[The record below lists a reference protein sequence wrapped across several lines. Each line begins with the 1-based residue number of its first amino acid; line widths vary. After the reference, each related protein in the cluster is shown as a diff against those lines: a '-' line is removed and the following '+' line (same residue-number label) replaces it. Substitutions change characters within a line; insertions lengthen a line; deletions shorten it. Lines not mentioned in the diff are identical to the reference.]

1 MTQIIIAEKPSA
13 CKKIAEALADTKV
26 EKKTYMRKV
35 PYYEI
40 THNKEKIVVVCAVG
54 HLYGVAEKNK
64 KGWTYPVFNI
74 EWKASFEVN
83 KGSAYTKPYLNCI
96 KKCAK
101 GAKEVILATDYDIE
115 GETIGWNIV
124 RFGLGKKNAERMK
137 FSTTTKEDLVGAY
150 KNKKKTIDKG
160 MAEAGITRHELD
172 FFWGI
177 NLSRALTLALKSS
190 MGGFKVL
197 SSGRVQG
204 PALKILVERE
214 REIAK
219 FVSEPY
225 WELELICKELSAW
238 HVEGKFWEKKKAD
251 AVVKKCKGKD
261 AKVSKVVRKR
271 FKQAPPN
278 PFDLTSLQ
286 VEAYRLFRIQPKET
300 LAIAQELY
308 TNSYISYPRTSS
320 NQLSEKI
327 GYAKILKAVSK
338 QAFYRDLC
346 MDLLKKKALKP
357 NNGKKK
363 DAAHPAIYCTGEV
376 PKKLEGREQKVYDL
390 IVKRFM
396 ATFGDPAVR
405 ESMSVSVNC
414 GGEEFVA
421 KGTRTVEEG
430 WYKYYRPYVKVEENE
445 FSVKDGDK
453 LNVKELKLHDKE
465 TQPPKRYTPA
475 SIIKE
480 LEKRG
485 LGTKATR
492 SEIIEHLFNRDY
504 LKRNGSIEVTGL
516 GMKTEEVLE
525 KYVPEVLDV
534 ELTHRFERDMESIQ
548 EGKKKEQEVL
558 DDAENF
564 LGKLLK
570 KFKSKEKEIG
580 DFLKT
585 AYVQTRK
592 EESFVMKCP
601 ECEGELQIRYTPKF
615 KSYFI
620 ACSGY
625 PDCKKSFSL
634 PRGFLAKRSDKVCDA
649 CGFPEVV
656 LIRKGSRPWPF
667 CINPECSKK
676 KEWKKEQAAKQE
688 SE

>member
-13 CKKIAEALADTKV
+13 CKKIAEALADKAV
-26 EKKTYMRKV
+26 VKSIYMRKI

-40 THNKEKIVVVCAVG
+40 EHKGEKIVVTCAVG

-64 KGWTYPVFNI
+64 KGWTYPIFNI
-74 EWKASFEVN
+74 EWKPSFEVS
-83 KGSAYTKPYLNCI
+83 KGSAYTKQYLNCI

-124 RFGLGKKNAERMK
+124 RFGLGKKSAARMK
-137 FSTTTKEDLVGAY
+137 FSTTTKEDLLEAY
-150 KNKKKTIDKG
+150 ENKKKSLDLK
-160 MAEAGITRHELD
+160 MAEAGVTRHELD

-177 NLSRALTLALKSS
+177 NLSRALTLALKSA
-190 MGGFKVL
+190 MGGFRVL

-214 REIAK
+214 KEISVFK
-219 FVSEPY
+219 PVPY

-238 HVEGKFWEKKKAD
+238 HVEGKFWEKDKVD
-251 AVVKKCKGKD
+251 VIFKKCKGKD
-261 AKVSKVVRKR
+261 AKVAKVTRKK
-271 FKQAPPN
+271 FKHEAPH

-286 VEAYRLFRIQPKET
+286 VEAYRLFRIQPKQT

-308 TNSYISYPRTSS
+308 SNSYISYPRTSS
-320 NQLSEKI
+320 NQLSDKI
-327 GYAKILKAVSK
+327 GYAKILKAMSK
-338 QAFYRDLC
+338 QDFYRDLC
-346 MDLLKKKALKP
+346 KDLLKNKTLKP

-376 PKKLEGREQKVYDL
+376 PKKLEEREMKVYDL

-396 ATFGDPAVR
+396 ATFASAAVR
-405 ESMSVSVNC
+405 ESMAVSIDC
-414 GGEEFVA
+414 GGETFVA
-421 KGTRTVEEG
+421 KGVRTVEEG
-430 WYKYYRPYVKVEENE
+430 WYKYYRPYVKVEEQE
-445 FSVKDGDK
+445 FFVKEGAK
-453 LNVKELKLHDKE
+453 LNVKELKLHSKE

-492 SEIIEHLFNRDY
+492 SEIIEHLFDRGY
-504 LKRNGSIEVTGL
+504 LKRNGSIEATGL
-516 GMKTEEVLE
+516 GIRTVEVLE
-525 KYVPEVLDV
+525 KFVPEILDA
-534 ELTHRFERDMESIQ
+534 ELTRRFERDMVNIQ
-548 EGKKKEQEVL
+548 EGKKKEKDVL

-564 LGKLLK
+564 LSGLLK
-570 KFKSKEKEIG
+570 KFKSNEKEIG
-580 DFLKT
+580 EFLKD
-585 AYVQTRK
+585 AYIKTRD
-592 EESFVMKCP
+592 EESFVMDCT
-601 ECEGELQIRYTPKF
+601 ECKGKLQIRYTPRF

-620 ACSGY
+620 ACSSY

-634 PRGFLAKRSDKVCDA
+634 PRGFLAKNSDKKCDA

-656 LIRKGSRPWPF
+656 LIRKGSRPWQF
-667 CINPECSKK
+667 CINPECQKK
-676 KEWKKEQAAKQE
+676 KEWKAKQKE
-688 SE
+688 